1 MFQRQYI
8 ETVICRLYYDAQCP
22 SGKMRMNQFR
32 RSKFTDMISYL
43 GPHVDLNSTDDCFS
57 YKHFYVLYCKFWT
70 LDCDH
75 DLVISEYDLARYDHT
90 AMVPR
95 IIRRVIQCGHISAFD
110 QDQHDDPLT
119 LTYLDYIWFLLS
131 EIDKTTPMA
140 IEYWFRCMDTDC
152 DGVLSAYELSHF
164 WVEQEK
170 RQKFYGVPEDDRIRF
185 EDVMCQM
192 NDLIQPTKPGQ
203 FLLHDLKQNGYTAER
218 FFDTFVN
225 FDRFQLHEAYQGS
238 IRANREKRKMTG
250 IADSLDEAIG
260 YCMFSNWCEYAELE
274 YQQLQ
279 QNDRYHITWDE
290 EEEYGLEKV
299 EAKEKIHVQ
308 RKKGI
313 EKKTERFVNDRV
325 KTEHGEKQTDE
336 EQEEINEEDKGE
348 EEKKKKGKGV
358 KGDDE
363 ESLDENKGTESASD
377 HESDSSIPTTP
388 TSLIKDSTIP
398 AWDISKGQRKPW
410 LWQLEDEEES
420 EEESESWAAEW
431 VWRLS
436 RRQLASP

>member
-1 MFQRQYI
+1 MFQRQYSPVQLKQSYVDYI
-8 ETVICRLYYDAQCP
+8 T
-22 SGKMRMNQFR
+22 MRNVQA
-32 RSKFTDMISYL
+32 
-43 GPHVDLNSTDDCFS
+43 TDDCFS

-119 LTYLDYIWFLLS
+119 LTYLDYICNYLV
-131 EIDKTTPMA
+131 
-140 IEYWFRCMDTDC
+140 Y
-152 DGVLSAYELSHF
+152 
-164 WVEQEK
+164 EQEK